1 VSQPFGAVTHKSRW
15 QVRPGENRRGG
26 NEMNNTQTQT
36 EAAKLMEV
44 LEDAYW
50 RLKDLDTQDLAEDED
65 MDDKVSGIISGL
77 DEYFA

>member
-1 VSQPFGAVTHKSRW
+1 MT
-15 QVRPGENRRGG
+15 
-26 NEMNNTQTQT
+26 NTQTQT